1 MNKELEQRQKFVEH
15 FLEILE
21 EAPKEF
27 KEKIIK
33 AKSLPFY
40 NLTGINF
47 NPGLSQKIM
56 ELLPPEL
63 KKECDELV
71 THYHEKSL

>member
-1 MNKELEQRQKFVEH
+1 MNKEFEQRQKFVEH
-15 FLEILE
+15 FLEIIE

-27 KEKIIK
+27 KEKISK

-40 NLTGINF
+40 NLTGMNF
-47 NPGLSQKIM
+47 TPGLSPEIM

-63 KKECDELV
+63 KKECDDIISK
-71 THYHEKSL
+71 YHEKSL